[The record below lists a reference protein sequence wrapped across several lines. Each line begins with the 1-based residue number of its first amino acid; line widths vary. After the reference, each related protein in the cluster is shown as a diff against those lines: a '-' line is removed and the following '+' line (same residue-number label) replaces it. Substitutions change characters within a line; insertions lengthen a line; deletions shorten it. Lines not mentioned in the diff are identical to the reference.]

1 MRNWRRL
8 GICSF
13 AALSIA
19 TSSLSAYASNR
30 PAQLSASD
38 REHARNAFYFV
49 ERKNWTEAI
58 LHAASV
64 KNPVLRDYATWRAML
79 DDRNGYDFAA
89 YNAFLTR
96 NRHWPYENRLVM
108 RAEDLLFSGEA
119 SRYGDRQLVQWFQLF
134 PPISGKGKMV
144 YAELLQEQG
153 QGKKATELMREAW
166 INGDFDSTQ
175 EKNIMR
181 RHAKAL
187 RQQDHL
193 ARADRL
199 IWEEKYTSAGRMMF
213 ALPKGHQALFEAR
226 ILLALNKPG
235 VNGAIAR
242 IPAELRKD
250 PGLTYE
256 RMKWRERKDMAD
268 GVEEM
273 LLAAP
278 ASVPYGSKWWKTRHI
293 RIRDALEN
301 GRPGHAVKLLANHG
315 QTEGVGLADAL
326 WLHGWISLVYMEKP
340 AKAYEYF
347 LKLEKAVSFPV
358 SKSRAQYW
366 LGRSAE
372 ASGKK
377 EQALQW
383 YRLGAEHNTTFYG
396 QLAAAKL
403 QKKAPLL
410 LPQNV
415 QPTTAQLQQFQND
428 PRVKVVYMLAE
439 MGMEDEAYTFIR
451 HLIDGSKNHA
461 AAKMTA
467 ELALLFKRQDMALQA
482 SKEALK
488 NHIVLPQTSY
498 PFYRVTFRPAVEEPL
513 MWAIT
518 RQESLFNPTV
528 ESSAGAKGMMQVL
541 PSTAREIARKND
553 IPYHQSKLSDPMYNL
568 RLGSAYL
575 GEMVRHFNGSYIL
588 AIAAY
593 NAGPGRSRQ
602 WQAKFGHPGRTP
614 EEAVDWIE
622 RIPFSETRN
631 YVQRVLENL
640 QVYRALVNPQEGQY
654 ILLEKDLVR

>member
-1 MRNWRRL
+1 MRKWRQL
-8 GICSF
+8 SLCGI
-13 AALSIA
+13 AALYAA
-19 TSSLSAYASNR
+19 TSPLPAFAVNR
-30 PAQLSASD
+30 PVQLSTSD
-38 REHARNAFYFV
+38 RDHARNAFYFV
-49 ERKNWTEAI
+49 ERENWTEAV

-64 KNPVLRDYATWRAML
+64 KNPVLRDYVTWRAML

-89 YNAFLTR
+89 YNMFLVR
-96 NRHWPYENRLVM
+96 NRNWPYENRLIM
-108 RAEDLLFSGEA
+108 RAEDLLFNGEIR
-119 SRYGDRQLVQWFQLF
+119 RYSDRQLTQWFQLF
-134 PPISGKGKMV
+134 PPISGKGKIV
-144 YAELLQEQG
+144 YAELLQQQG
-153 QGKKATELMREAW
+153 QKAKAIELIRDAW

-181 RHAKAL
+181 RYVGIL
-187 RQQDHL
+187 RQQDHI

-199 IWEEKYTSAGRMMF
+199 IWEEKYTTAGRMMF
-213 ALPKGHQALFEAR
+213 ALPKAHQALFEAR

-242 IPAELRKD
+242 IPVELRKD

-256 RMKWRERKDMAD
+256 RMKWRERKDMTD

-273 LLAAP
+273 LRAAP
-278 ASVPYGSKWWKTRHI
+278 PTIPHASKWWRTRHI

-301 GRPGHAVKLLANHG
+301 GRPGHAMKLLANHG
-315 QTEGVGLADAL
+315 QTDGVGLADAL
-326 WLHGWISLVYMEKP
+326 WLQGWISLVYMEKP

-347 LKLEKAVSFPV
+347 LQLEKAVSYPV
-358 SKSRAQYW
+358 SKARAYYW
-366 LGRSAE
+366 LARSAE
-372 ASGKK
+372 ANGQK

-383 YRLGAEHNTTFYG
+383 YRAGAEHNTTFYG
-396 QLAAAKL
+396 QLSAAKL

-410 LPQNV
+410 LPQNI
-415 QPTTAQLQQFQND
+415 QPAPAQLQQFQND
-428 PRVKVVYMLAE
+428 ARVKVVYMLAE
-439 MGMEDEAYTFIR
+439 MGKEDEAYTFIR
-451 HLIDGSKNHA
+451 HLIEGSRNSA

-467 ELALLFKRQDMALQA
+467 ELALTFNRQDLVLQA

-498 PFYRVTFRPAVEEPL
+498 PFYSVTFRPAVEEPL

-568 RLGSAYL
+568 RIGSAYL

-602 WQAKFGHPGRTP
+602 WQAKFGHPGRSP

-640 QVYRALVNPQEGQY
+640 QVYRALVDPQKGQY
-654 ILLEKDLVR
+654 IQLEKDLVR